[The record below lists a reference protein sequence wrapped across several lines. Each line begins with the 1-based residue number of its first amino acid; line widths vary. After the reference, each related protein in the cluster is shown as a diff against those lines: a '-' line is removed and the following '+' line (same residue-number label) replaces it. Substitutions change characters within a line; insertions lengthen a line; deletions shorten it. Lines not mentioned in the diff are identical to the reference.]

1 VFRFVDRLVQLIVYF
16 TVSGIK
22 AVIPGHLE
30 IFFGDMLDKQ
40 FYKVNGRKGFFD
52 KSVVFVPV
60 IMEGHIVPVIGIDP
74 GKGDDGA
81 SKVAA
86 DIFNN
91 GFWVTEIGFG
101 INVKSVFI
109 LMVYFRF

>member
-1 VFRFVDRLVQLIVYF
+1 
-16 TVSGIK
+16 
-22 AVIPGHLE
+22 
-30 IFFGDMLDKQ
+30 
-40 FYKVNGRKGFFD
+40 
-52 KSVVFVPV
+52 
-60 IMEGHIVPVIGIDP
+60 MEGHIVPVIGIDP